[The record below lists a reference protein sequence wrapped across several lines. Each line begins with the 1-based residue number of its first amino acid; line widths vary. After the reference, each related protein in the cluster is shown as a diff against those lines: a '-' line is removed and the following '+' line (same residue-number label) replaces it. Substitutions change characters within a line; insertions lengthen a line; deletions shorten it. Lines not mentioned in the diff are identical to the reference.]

1 MELKEKIH
9 KFISTAKP
17 VKQASVIH
25 ITNHF
30 KAEGFSPKEVRNAL
44 DNLLREGETY
54 ELPETICLI
63 E

>member
-1 MELKEKIH
+1 MELKEKIRE
-9 KFISTAKP
+9 FISTAKP
-17 VKQASVIH
+17 VKQASVMY

-44 DNLLREGETY
+44 DNLRKEGESY
-54 ELPETICLI
+54 EMPETICLI